1 MLGTGSGTHIT
12 ESPSNT
18 SVASSW
24 LSSNP
29 TPTNPMHHRFG
40 RVSELKTQAW
50 TLSWNPSNED
60 REHTTTHFLP
70 HQPQL
75 RGLYFRSQR
84 TSMSSRARNTA
95 HSILHHPAGQWGFFG
110 ISHVLSCLFDRY
122 PCTI

>member
-12 ESPSNT
+12 VSPSNT
-18 SVASSW
+18 SVAWSW

-60 REHTTTHFLP
+60 REHTTT
-70 HQPQL
+70 
-75 RGLYFRSQR
+75 
-84 TSMSSRARNTA
+84 
-95 HSILHHPAGQWGFFG
+95 IFFH
-110 ISHVLSCLFDRY
+110 ISLNYVGYISGRREQA
-122 PCTI
+122 